1 MGVLAEKVLSQLPS
15 IERKHYVHFTYL
27 PPPEQLTTE
36 KSPGKASLPLWL
48 ILLIIGEPVGAARGT

>member
-1 MGVLAEKVLSQLPS
+1 MFILPT
-15 IERKHYVHFTYL
+15 F